1 MKQLKFLMVA
11 LTLLMGISLTS
22 CLGDNDP
29 TVNDFALG
37 KVTNLFPYTF
47 ETFDGVKFVATNNI
61 ESTTSLNMNMGD
73 LIQFTYTYNSDEQ
86 QITETNK
93 TINAQITVYQNL
105 SIHTNAVVADN
116 DGSEEAYENAT
127 INEIVAEGS
136 NKMLYFDRNTLM
148 IPIVFLAKESED
160 KHEFTLVYNNSVVN
174 EQENDDVLVL
184 YLRHKNSEEKPTES
198 IGRYKAFN
206 IRYILNVYGKTPT
219 KIRVYANVTDKS
231 GSCDLAD
238 AKKEL
243 QYQEIDYKSVFENK

>member
-29 TVNDFALG
+29 TVTEPALG
-37 KVTNLFPYTF
+37 RVTNLFPYTF
-47 ETFDGVKFVATNNI
+47 ETSNGVKFVATNNI
-61 ESTTSLNMNMGD
+61 ESTTSLKMNMGD
-73 LIQFTYTYNSDEQ
+73 IVEFTFTYNSDEQ

-93 TINAQITVYQNL
+93 TINAQITVYRNL
-105 SIHTNAVVADN
+105 SICTNATVTDN

-127 INEIVAEGS
+127 INEILVNEGS
-136 NKMLYFDRNTLM
+136 KMLYFDRNTLL
-148 IPIVFLAKESED
+148 IPIVFLAKERED
-160 KHEFTLVYNNSVVN
+160 KHEFTLVYNNSIVN

-198 IGRYKAFN
+198 VGLYKAFD

-219 KIRVYANVTDKS
+219 KIRVYANVTDKF

-238 AKKEL
+238 AKEEL
-243 QYQEIDYKSVFENK
+243 QYKEIDYKSVFEK